1 MPHADGLLTED
12 ELEQRS
18 VALAKQL
25 RGQMSELREH
35 RAYDRGFKKRLAK
48 TWSEAFTLYEV
59 ILLSAF
65 DAGSTFDRVHR
76 PEASQENDFRFE
88 ALTSLHAQACL
99 VAGEVF
105 ELLNGGWPHG
115 AHARSRTLH
124 EIAVFAGVI
133 AEHAEVA
140 ERFLVH
146 EAIEGARSLD
156 TYQAKLAGRSG
167 YKPFTKEQVDSVH
180 ARRDAALKRFDKPFG
195 GYYGWAVPLF
205 PPKVH
210 ITFEK
215 LEELAGL
222 SHLRPFYDWATHL
235 AVHASSRG
243 ARLNVLQRGDEKFRL
258 SGPTNAGLAD
268 PAGSSLTSLVQV
280 TTSLLVHGRPLSD
293 DPTPVVILKAFLQLT
308 DEAGDAFLAAHR
320 RLEEK
325 EAKVQQEKAQRATGG
340 VMTRLLRRVSPWWQ
354 PRNPR

>member
-1 MPHADGLLTED
+1 MSQPDGPVTEE
-12 ELEQRS
+12 ELERRG

-35 RAYDRGFKKRLAK
+35 RAYDRGFKKRLAT
-48 TWSEAFTLYEV
+48 TWSQAFTLYEV

-65 DAGSTFDRVHR
+65 DAGSTFDQVHR
-76 PEASQENDFRFE
+76 PEASQDNDFRFE

-99 VAGEVF
+99 VAGEVY
-105 ELLNGGWPHG
+105 ELLRGGWPHG

-124 EIAVFAGVI
+124 ELAVFAGVI
-133 AEHAEVA
+133 AEHPEVA

-146 EAIEGARSLD
+146 DAIEDARSLD

-167 YKPFTKEQVDSVH
+167 YKPFTKKQVDSVH

-205 PPKVH
+205 PPKQH

-222 SHLRPFYDWATHL
+222 SHLRPFYDWATHIG
-235 AVHASSRG
+235 VHASSRG
-243 ARLNVLQRGDEKFRL
+243 ARLNVLQRGDERFRL
-258 SGPTNAGLAD
+258 AGPTNAGLAD
-268 PAGSSLTSLVQV
+268 PAGSSITSLVQV

-293 DPTPVVILKAFLQLT
+293 DPTPVVVLKALLHLA

-320 RLEEK
+320 QLEEK
-325 EAKVQQEKAQRATGG
+325 EAKIQQETKREAGG
-340 VMTRLLRRVSPWWQ
+340 RLNRLLGRLATWSHS
-354 PRNPR
+354 RNSR